1 MKILLV
7 EDDDSI
13 ALPLTKGLER
23 EGYQVARVASGK
35 DALSHAPHFELV
47 LLDLGLPD
55 LDGLEVCRRLR
66 AESTVP
72 IIVVSARGE
81 ELDRVLGL
89 ELGADDYLVKPFS
102 ARELVARIRA
112 LSRRLTPQAASTSG
126 PAPIEESG
134 PQTIGNLEIDR
145 RTHKVR
151 LDSSDLDLT
160 PKEFALLALL
170 AEDPGALRTRAEILD
185 QVWDPNWYGP
195 TKTLDVHVA
204 SLRKK
209 LGDPSWIETVRGVG
223 FRLRAD

>member
-1 MKILLV
+1 MNILLV

-13 ALPLTKGLER
+13 AEPLRKGLER
-23 EGYQVARVASGK
+23 EGYTVHRVATGRE
-35 DALSHAPHFELV
+35 ALATTGAEMV

-55 LDGLEVCRRLR
+55 IDGLDVCRRIR
-66 AESTVP
+66 ATSDVP

-81 ELDRVLGL
+81 EIDRVLGL

-102 ARELVARIRA
+102 VRELVARIRA
-112 LSRRLTPQAASTSG
+112 ILRRTTTEPTSAPSSEEAA
-126 PAPIEESG
+126 A
-134 PQTIGNLEIDR
+134 QRIGELEIDR
-145 RTHKVR
+145 RTHRVR
-151 LDSSDLDLT
+151 MGEVDLDLT

-223 FRLRAD
+223 FRLRADV